1 MKIRK
6 VYFENQ
12 GYKIEGFLHLSEK
25 ETKSLIILVHGFTG
39 SRNGPGNLF
48 IELAEDLTSK
58 GFNVL
63 RFNFRFTTDDWNE
76 FHKMT
81 MEGEVSDLKLIINEM
96 SKKYDKIGLVGES
109 MGGSISILSY
119 NEKVKCLVLWY
130 TALFRRETAL
140 SKRFLSKE
148 KLQEL
153 EKTGFIRGKKSN
165 GQEYK
170 VGKDFVKEI
179 ETIDIVPHAKKIS
192 CPTLLIH
199 GDVDDI
205 VPFSHSEIL
214 LTILKGPKKLEKII
228 GANHAW
234 ENEEYSNYNIEA
246 QKLAIKLTTDWFNK
260 WLK

>member
-12 GYKIEGFLHLSEK
+12 GYKVESILHLPENK
-25 ETKSLIILVHGFTG
+25 TNSLVILVHGFTG
-39 SRNGPGNLF
+39 SINGPGGLF
-48 IELAEDLTSK
+48 IKLAEELASK
-58 GFNVL
+58 GFAVL
-63 RFNFRFTTDDWNE
+63 RFNFRFTTDDWSE

-81 MEGEVSDLKLIINEM
+81 MKGEVSDLKLIINKM
-96 SKKYDKIGLVGES
+96 SKKYDKIALVGES
-109 MGGSISILSY
+109 MGGSISILAY
-119 NEKVKCLVLWY
+119 NEKIKCLVLWY

-140 SKRFLSKE
+140 AKRFLSEE

-153 EKTGFIRGKKSN
+153 EQTGFIKGKKSN

-170 VGKDFVKEI
+170 VGKEFIEEI
-179 ETIDIVPHAKKIS
+179 KNIDLIPYAKKIS
-192 CPTLLIH
+192 SPTLLIH

-234 ENEEYSNYNIEA
+234 ENEDYTDYNLEA
-246 QKLAIKLTTDWFNK
+246 QKLAIKLTIEWFDK
-260 WLK
+260 YLK